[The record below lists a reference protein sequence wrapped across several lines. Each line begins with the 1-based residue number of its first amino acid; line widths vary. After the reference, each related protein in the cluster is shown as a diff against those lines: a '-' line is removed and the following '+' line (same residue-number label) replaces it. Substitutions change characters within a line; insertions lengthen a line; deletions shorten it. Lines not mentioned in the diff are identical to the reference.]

1 MTHTIVNPSTLAQP
15 SGYANG
21 VLAEGGRLL
30 FIAGQTGMDATG
42 KIVSP
47 GDIVGQFQQA
57 LANIKEV
64 VAAAGGEMT
73 DIVKMTIFV
82 TDKAAYRANLKPIGA
97 AYQSFFGKHYPA
109 MALIEVKGLWD
120 DEAIIEIESVAVVGD

>member
-47 GDIVGQFQQA
+47 GEIVGQFQQA

-82 TDKAAYRANLKPIGA
+82 TDKVAYRASLKPIGA
-97 AYQSFFGKHYPA
+97 VYKSFFGKHYPA
-109 MALIEVKGLWD
+109 MALIEVKSLWD
-120 DEAIIEIESVAVVGD
+120 DEAMIEIESAAMIGD